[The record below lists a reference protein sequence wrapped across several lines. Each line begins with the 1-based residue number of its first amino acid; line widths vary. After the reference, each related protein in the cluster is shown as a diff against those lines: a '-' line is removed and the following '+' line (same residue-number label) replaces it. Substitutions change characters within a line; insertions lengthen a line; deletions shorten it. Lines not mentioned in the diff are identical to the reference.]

1 LTKKFRIHMSGFYG
15 ILVISLLCVPH
26 VADAQQA
33 VNPPPAQQDPSKD
46 TTPPPTT
53 TGEQSS
59 GTNQDETGT
68 TGDRIFGVLPN
79 YTTVEG
85 AKVIQPVSTKQ
96 KFHMAAQDAFD
107 KPVFPFVA
115 FTSWLAGAQGEESS
129 WGRGPSGYVKRYAT
143 TFTDDVIATFLTTA
157 IMPTLLHQDP
167 RYFQLGEGSPWH
179 RAGYA
184 ASRSLVTRSRS
195 GHSQFNYS
203 DVAGNFIAAGASN
216 LYHPA
221 EDRSWSDT
229 LARWQTQMMWDIL
242 SDELKE
248 FWPDIRRKIRKP

>member
-1 LTKKFRIHMSGFYG
+1 LRSQRAVLTQNIRIHLSGFCG
-15 ILVISLLCVPH
+15 ILVISLLFASP
-26 VADAQQA
+26 AASAQQA
-33 VNPPPAQQDPSKD
+33 ANPQPAQQDSSKD
-46 TTPPPTT
+46 STPPPTT
-53 TGEQSS
+53 SGEQTPA

-85 AKVIQPVSTKQ
+85 AKRIQPVSTKQ
-96 KFHMAAQDAFD
+96 MFHMAALDSFD
-107 KPVFPFVA
+107 PPVFPFVA

-143 TFTDDVIATFLTTA
+143 TFSDDVIATFLTTGV
-157 IMPTLLHQDP
+157 MPTLLHQDP
-167 RYFQLGEGSPWH
+167 RYFELGEGSPWH

-184 ASRSLVTRSRS
+184 ATRSLVTLGRS

-203 DVAGNFIAAGASN
+203 DVSGNFIAAAVSN

-221 EDRSWSDT
+221 EDRSWPDT
-229 LARWQTQMMWDIL
+229 LARWL
-242 SDELKE
+242 EAV
-248 FWPDIRRKIRKP
+248 RRCRAA

>member
-1 LTKKFRIHMSGFYG
+1 MSGFYG
-15 ILVISLLCVPH
+15 ILVIFLLCVPH
-26 VADAQQA
+26 AAAAQQPA
-33 VNPPPAQQDPSKD
+33 TPPAAPQDPSKSA
-46 TTPPPTT
+46 TPPQDATPRPPA
-53 TGEQSS
+53 GAEQPSP
-59 GTNQDETGT
+59 TNQDQTGT

-85 AKVIQPVSTKQ
+85 AKVIQPVSPKQ
-96 KFHMAAQDAFD
+96 KFHMAAEDSFD

-115 FTSWLAGAQGEESS
+115 FTSWLAGVQGEESS

-143 TFTDDVIATFLTTA
+143 TFTDDVVATFLTTG

-184 ASRSLVTRSRS
+184 ASRSFVTIGRS

-203 DVAGNFIAAGASN
+203 DVTGNFIAAAASN
-216 LYHPA
+216 LYHPV
-221 EDRSWSDT
+221 EDRSWPDT
-229 LARWQTQMMWDIL
+229 LGRWQTQMMWDIL
-242 SDELKE
+242 SSELKE